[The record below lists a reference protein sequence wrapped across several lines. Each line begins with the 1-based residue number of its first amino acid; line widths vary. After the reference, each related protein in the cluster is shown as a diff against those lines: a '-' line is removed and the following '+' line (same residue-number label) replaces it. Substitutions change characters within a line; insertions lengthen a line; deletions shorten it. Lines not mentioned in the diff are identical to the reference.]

1 MLLYESQQDKIT
13 HGRTQ
18 PFIVKDEAAR
28 ESMAQF
34 SSVSSDRLQHEEG
47 DPARFCV
54 DPLTH
59 LQRTRIQEC
68 LQLHRGLC
76 GES

>member
-1 MLLYESQQDKIT
+1 MNHS
-13 HGRTQ
+13 RTRSLTDGHNLK
-18 PFIVKDEAAR
+18 VKDEAAR

-47 DPARFCV
+47 TPAGLCV

-59 LQRTRIQEC
+59 HQRTRIQEC